1 MRKCE
6 EDWRTCGHC
15 KVGSYAEP
23 YPACDKAG
31 LLASVVGG
39 DICPNATLPDEANTG
54 KEAE

>member
-23 YPACDKAG
+23 YPACDRAG
-31 LLASVVGG
+31 PLASVVGG
-39 DICPNATLPDEANTG
+39 DICPNAPFPDEADTK

>member
-15 KVGSYAEP
+15 RVGSYAEP

-31 LLASVVGG
+31 LLASVAGG
-39 DICPNATLPDEANTG
+39 DICPNAPFPDEADT
-54 KEAE
+54 KREAK